1 MNLYTNDISCLCC
14 TCSSHACTCTCMF
27 QKLPKVNKHLAERL
41 LEESSALPGESSA
54 NAGAAQ
60 RTNPQNPIGDD
71 RFAALFT
78 NPDYEVDEASEEYQ
92 LLHPVLTHREK
103 RRAKKKERH
112 LQQQLEHLSMEAA
125 QEEVYNMVCPIQNE
139 FLTKPIYPE
148 SHHLYMNVYIL

>member
-1 MNLYTNDISCLCC
+1 
-14 TCSSHACTCTCMF
+14 MF
-27 QKLPKVNKHLAERL
+27 QKLPKVNKHLAEKL
-41 LEESSALPGESSA
+41 LEESSALPGESSTLSA

-112 LQQQLEHLSMEAA
+112 LQLQLEQLSMEAA
-125 QEEVYNMVCPIQNE
+125 QEEVRFVP
-139 FLTKPIYPE
+139 FR
-148 SHHLYMNVYIL
+148 

>member
-1 MNLYTNDISCLCC
+1 
-14 TCSSHACTCTCMF
+14 MF

-41 LEESSALPGESSA
+41 LEESSALPGESSTPS
-54 NAGAAQ
+54 AAQ
-60 RTNPQNPIGDD
+60 QTNPQNPIGDD

-78 NPDYEVDEASEEYQ
+78 NPDYEVDEGSEEYQ

-125 QEEVYNMVCPIQNE
+125 QEEVWCT
-139 FLTKPIYPE
+139 L
-148 SHHLYMNVYIL
+148 SRMNS